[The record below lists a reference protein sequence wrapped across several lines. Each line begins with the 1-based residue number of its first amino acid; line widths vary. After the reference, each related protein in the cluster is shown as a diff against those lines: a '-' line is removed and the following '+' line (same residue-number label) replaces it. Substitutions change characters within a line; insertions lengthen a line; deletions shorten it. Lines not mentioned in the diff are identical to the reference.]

1 MSLVFT
7 FSQVRKQ
14 QMADMR
20 RSRNVKIVNSLAIVL
35 PCHGPLHAHPY
46 EMEILRSLTEEVTS
60 LFVFTG
66 GYQLMQLP
74 DKAYISL

>member
-46 EMEILRSLTEEVTS
+46 EMEICTS
-60 LFVFTG
+60 EFNRGSHLFVCFSIHRW
-66 GYQLMQLP
+66 QSFP
-74 DKAYISL
+74 DKPYISL